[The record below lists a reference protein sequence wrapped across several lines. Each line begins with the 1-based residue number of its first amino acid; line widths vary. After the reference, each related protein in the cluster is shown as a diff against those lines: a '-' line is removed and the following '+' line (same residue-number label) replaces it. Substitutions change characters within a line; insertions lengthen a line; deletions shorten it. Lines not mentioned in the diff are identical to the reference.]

1 MDFHA
6 GRRTFTQGGGPSAGG
21 QSRNREEESLEAG
34 GEAVQSGG
42 VHEGLSLLEGGYR
55 VNCDVAE
62 GLRSHGGDDVSL
74 AVVR

>member
-1 MDFHA
+1 MCL
-6 GRRTFTQGGGPSAGG
+6 GGAP
-21 QSRNREEESLEAG
+21 QLSL
-34 GEAVQSGG
+34 VSLDHG